1 MGALVAGQQQ
11 FQYHSCT
18 EKVYGVLKSDTV
30 MLEVLAQMGGLIVCG
45 IGWRWLRPAGLEP
58 VQTRKV
64 LTSLVYFLL
73 LPALVLSV
81 LWQARLGNTTLLIA
95 LSATF
100 AVISGLLLSG
110 LFCRVCTALPAVSGA
125 VILAAAFPN
134 VTYLGLPVLEATFG
148 PWARSI
154 AIQYDLFA
162 CTPLLFTLGVLVAAR
177 HGGAQTGIANMVRE
191 LLRIPAL
198 WAGVIAVSLNVLEI
212 QMPALLGGFLGLL
225 ERGVVPLMLFSLGL
239 SLRWDRDQWRTLPT
253 VIPVVVLRLLLVPAM
268 AAWFTSVIGLSG
280 DWYAAVVMEAAMP
293 SMVLGIVFCD
303 RYNLDVTLYATAV
316 TVTTALSMV
325 TLPMWYGWLSG

>member
-1 MGALVAGQQQ
+1 M
-11 FQYHSCT
+11 F
-18 EKVYGVLKSDTV
+18 
-30 MLEVLAQMGGLIVCG
+30 EVLLQMGGLILCG

-64 LTSLVYFLL
+64 LTSLVYYLL

-95 LSATF
+95 VSAAF
-100 AVISGLLLSG
+100 AVIGGLLLSS
-110 LFCRVCTALPAVSGA
+110 LSCRVCTTRPAVSGA
-125 VILAAAFPN
+125 VILASTFPN

-148 PWARSI
+148 PWARSV

-162 CTPLLFTLGVLVAAR
+162 CTPLLFTVGVLVAAR
-177 HGGAQTGIANMVRE
+177 HGNGRVGLGNMLHE

-198 WAGVIAVSLNVLEI
+198 WAGVTAVLLNILEI
-212 QMPALLGGFLGLL
+212 RIPSLVAGFLGLL

-239 SLRWDRDQWRTLPT
+239 SLQWNRDQWQTLPT
-253 VIPVVVLRLLLVPAM
+253 VIPVVVVRLLLVPAV
-268 AAWFTSVIGLSG
+268 AAWFSSVIGLSG
-280 DWYAAVVMEAAMP
+280 EWHAAVVMEAAMP
-293 SMVLGIVFCD
+293 SMVLGIVLCD

-316 TVTTALSMV
+316 TVTTALSMLS
-325 TLPMWYGWLSG
+325 LPMWYQWLSG